1 MFLSDVDI
9 EKAVKSGAIMLKPFV
24 PSRLQ
29 PASYD
34 ILLGNKFVVN
44 NETSTHYVD
53 PSRKVYAKTR
63 EIEVKDGDEF
73 VLHPGV
79 SVLGT
84 SKEFF
89 GSNIYLIQVGGKSS
103 LARVGLMIHNTAGLI
118 NPGHFLHITFELCNL
133 NNVPIILRPGMEIAQ
148 LTFSQISSPMKRS
161 YKKVGRYA
169 KDNWKNFS
177 SPKKR
182 VVTARKR
189 NNLLTMKNRHPE
201 YQYLELLQ
209 DILKNG
215 VEKKNLIRASLSR
228 ASLVG

>member
-9 EKAVKSGAIMLKPFV
+9 LEAIKQGEITLEPFDEK
-24 PSRLQ
+24 RLQ

-44 NETSTHYVD
+44 DEHLTHVID
-53 PSRKVYAKTR
+53 PARKLYAKTR
-63 EIEVKDGDEF
+63 EIEIEDGEEF

-79 SVLGT
+79 SVLGI

-89 GSNIYLIQVGGKSS
+89 GSEQYLVQVGGKSS

-148 LTFSQISSPMKRS
+148 LTFSRLSSPPRAS
-161 YKKVGRYA
+161 YENLERG
-169 KDNWKNFS
+169 KDNWGSNFKGRDLLNT
-177 SPKKR
+177 KK
-182 VVTARKR
+182 VKQKVTSKQAKTKRK
-189 NNLLTMKNRHPE
+189 
-201 YQYLELLQ
+201 
-209 DILKNG
+209 
-215 VEKKNLIRASLSR
+215 
-228 ASLVG
+228 

>member
-9 EKAVKSGAIMLKPFV
+9 EKAVKSGAITLKPFV

-34 ILLGNKFVVN
+34 ILLGNKFIVN
-44 NETSTHYVD
+44 EETSTHHVD
-53 PSRKVYAKTR
+53 PSRKIYAKTR

-89 GSNIYLIQVGGKSS
+89 GSDTYLVQVGGKSS

-148 LTFSQISSPMKRS
+148 LTFSQISSPMKRN
-161 YKKVGRYA
+161 YKKVGRFA

-177 SPKKR
+177 PPKK
-182 VVTARKR
+182 VVKA
-189 NNLLTMKNRHPE
+189 
-201 YQYLELLQ
+201 
-209 DILKNG
+209 
-215 VEKKNLIRASLSR
+215 KKKK
-228 ASLVG
+228 

>member
-1 MFLSDVDI
+1 MFLSDTDI
-9 EKAVKSGAIMLKPFV
+9 KKAVKKGTITLKPFV

-44 NETSTHYVD
+44 EETSTHYVD

-63 EIEVKDGDEF
+63 EIEVKDGNEF

-89 GSNIYLIQVGGKSS
+89 GSDMYLVQVGGKSS

-148 LTFSQISSPMKRS
+148 LTFSQISSPAS
-161 YKKVGRYA
+161 STYKNLARA
-169 KDNWKNFS
+169 KDNWKTNFKS
-177 SPKKR
+177 RTLLNIKKR
-182 VVTARKR
+182 VTKKR
-189 NNLLTMKNRHPE
+189 
-201 YQYLELLQ
+201 
-209 DILKNG
+209 G
-215 VEKKNLIRASLSR
+215 GKKKK
-228 ASLVG
+228 